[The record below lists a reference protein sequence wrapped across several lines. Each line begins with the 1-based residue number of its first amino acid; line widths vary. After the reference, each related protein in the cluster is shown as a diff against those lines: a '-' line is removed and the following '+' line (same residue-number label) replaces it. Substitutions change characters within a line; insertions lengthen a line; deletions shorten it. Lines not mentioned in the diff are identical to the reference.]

1 MRGSFGGANLQKS
14 SASFAEMKY
23 WYYRS
28 TRGKRNT
35 MASPRWLLG
44 FLLLTSP
51 LPLTLSAQ
59 SEAEVSASLK
69 KFTQVYETVE
79 SNFADKL
86 DADNAVFKGAIPNML
101 RTLDP
106 HSNFFD
112 PKAYALMREGQSGHY
127 FGVGMYVGSPEGKV
141 IVMYPFVNSPA
152 FRAGLRPAD
161 QIIAVDDNNTEHAT
175 VSQVSSMLKGP
186 KGTPVTITVRR
197 TGREEPM
204 HFSLVRDN
212 VPRGSV
218 NYAFWL
224 RPGIAYMRV
233 EAFNETTSHEVDQA
247 LARFPESSIDGL
259 ILDLRDNPG
268 GLVQEAVNVA
278 DRFLHKGQLI
288 VSHHGRASAETK
300 FVAKRG
306 ERGREYPIVVLVNR
320 GTASAAEILT
330 GALQDHDRAWVFG
343 ESTFGKGLVQ
353 APFPLSGNSA
363 LLLTIAKYYTPS
375 GRLIQRDYEHT
386 GLFEYLSRENGKS
399 NLKDMKKTDSG
410 RIVYGGDGITP
421 DEKYQTPGLTP
432 LEAQLTD
439 ELDFFFF
446 APQYFATHTA
456 PMVKDWV
463 PDDAI
468 LNDFRTFASKRGV
481 AITQPEFDHDRTWI
495 RDHLREELFITAF
508 SKEDSDRLAF
518 QNDPEVLKGLASLP
532 ASKTMLDR
540 AKEIVSTKK
549 VASVERAQ

>member
-1 MRGSFGGANLQKS
+1 ML
-14 SASFAEMKY
+14 SA
-23 WYYRS
+23 
-28 TRGKRNT
+28 
-35 MASPRWLLG
+35 RWFVA
-44 FLLLTSP
+44 FLVLVGP
-51 LPLTLSAQ
+51 LSAQ
-59 SEAEVSASLK
+59 SEADVNASLK
-69 KFTQVYETVE
+69 KFTQVYEAVE

-86 DADNAVFKGAIPNML
+86 DTDNTVFKGAIPHML

-112 PKAYALMREGQSGHY
+112 PKAYQLMREGQSGHY

-141 IVMYPFVNSPA
+141 IVMYPFMNSPA
-152 FRAGLRPAD
+152 YRAGLRPAD

-175 VSQVSSMLKGP
+175 VTQVSGMLKGP
-186 KGTPVTITVRR
+186 KGTPVTITARR

-247 LARFPESSIDGL
+247 LAHFPESAMDGL

-300 FVAKRG
+300 FIAKRG

-330 GALQDHDRAWVFG
+330 GALQDHDRAWVLG

-375 GRLIQRDYEHT
+375 GRLIQRDYEHQ
-386 GLFEYLSRENGKS
+386 GLFEYLSRGNGQV
-399 NLKDMKKTDSG
+399 NPKDMKKTDSG
-410 RIVYGGDGITP
+410 RIVYGGDGISP
-421 DEKYQTPGLTP
+421 DEKYEGPRATP
-432 LEAQLTD
+432 LQAQLID
-439 ELDFFFF
+439 RLAFFFY
-446 APQYFATHTA
+446 APNYFAAHAA
-456 PMVKDWV
+456 PLAKEWT
-463 PDDAI
+463 PDDAVVES
-468 LNDFRTFASKRGV
+468 FREFAVKRGV
-481 AITQPEFDHDRTWI
+481 VFTPAEFEHDLSWI
-495 RDHLREELFITAF
+495 RDRLREELFITAF
-508 SKEDSDRLAF
+508 SKEDADRLAF
-518 QNDPEVLKGLASLP
+518 ENDPEVLKGLASLP
-532 ASKTMLDR
+532 ASKTMLS
-540 AKEIVSTKK
+540 AKK
-549 VASVERAQ
+549 VATAERVQ

>member
-1 MRGSFGGANLQKS
+1 
-14 SASFAEMKY
+14 
-23 WYYRS
+23 
-28 TRGKRNT
+28 
-35 MASPRWLLG
+35 MASLRWLLG
-44 FLLLTSP
+44 VLLLASP
-51 LPLTLSAQ
+51 LSRTLSAQ
-59 SEAEVSASLK
+59 SEADVNASLK
-69 KFTQVYETVE
+69 KFTQVYDAVE
-79 SNFADKL
+79 SNFADRL
-86 DADNAVFKGAIPNML
+86 DGDNTVFKGAIPNML

-127 FGVGMYVGSPEGKV
+127 FGVGMYVGSPEGRV

-161 QIIAVDDNNTEHAT
+161 QIIAVDDNNTERAT
-175 VSQVSSMLKGP
+175 VSQVSGMLKGP

-197 TGREEPM
+197 AGHDEPM

-247 LARFPESSIDGL
+247 LARFPESAIDGL
-259 ILDLRDNPG
+259 VLDLRDNPG

-288 VSHHGRASAETK
+288 VSHHGRSSAETK

-330 GALQDHDRAWVFG
+330 GALQDHDRAWVLG

-375 GRLIQRDYEHT
+375 GRLIQRDYEHQ
-386 GLFEYLSRENGKS
+386 GLFEYLSRENGKF
-399 NLKDMKKTDSG
+399 NPKDMKKTDSG

-421 DEKYQTPGLTP
+421 DEKYQTPKLTP

-439 ELDFFFF
+439 DLAFFFY
-446 APQYFATHTA
+446 APQFFATHTA
-456 PMVKDWV
+456 PMTKEWA
-463 PDDAI
+463 PDDAA
-468 LNDFRTFASKRGV
+468 LGEFRAFATKRGV
-481 AITQPEFDHDRTWI
+481 AVAAADFDRDRAWI
-495 RDHLREELFITAF
+495 RDRLREELFITAF
-508 SKEDSDRLAF
+508 SKEDSDRLVF
-518 QNDPEVLKGLASLP
+518 QTDPEVLKGFASLP
-532 ASKTMLDR
+532 ASKTMLDH
-540 AKEIVSTKK
+540 AHEIVAGKK
-549 VASVERAQ
+549 IASAERPQ

>member
-1 MRGSFGGANLQKS
+1 MSI
-14 SASFAEMKY
+14 
-23 WYYRS
+23 
-28 TRGKRNT
+28 
-35 MASPRWLLG
+35 PRWRLRVAILA
-44 FLLLTSP
+44 FACAP
-51 LPLTLSAQ
+51 LHPVLAQ
-59 SEAEVSASLK
+59 SEADVNAGIK
-69 KFTQVYETVE
+69 KFTQIYEAVE
-79 SNFADKL
+79 SNFADHV
-86 DADNAVFKGAIPNML
+86 DSDQVVFKGAIPGML

-112 PKAYALMREGQSGHY
+112 PKAYALLREGQSGHY
-127 FGVGMYVGSPEGKV
+127 YGVGMYVGAPEGKV
-141 IVMYPFVNSPA
+141 VVMYPFEGSPA
-152 FRAGLRPAD
+152 SKAGLRPGD
-161 QIIAVDDNNTEHAT
+161 EIISVNDAHTERAT
-175 VSQVSSMLKGP
+175 VSEVSSMLKGP
-186 KGTPVTITVRR
+186 KGTPVTITVKRL
-197 TGREEPM
+197 GNAEPM
-204 HFSLVRDN
+204 HFSVVRDN
-212 VPRGSV
+212 VPRGTV
-218 NYAFWL
+218 NYAFWM

-247 LARFPESSIDGL
+247 LAKFPESAIEGL
-259 ILDLRDNPG
+259 ILDIRDNGG

-300 FVAKRG
+300 FIAKRG

-386 GLFEYLSRENGKS
+386 GLFEYLSREEGKI
-399 NLKDMKKTDSG
+399 NPKDMKKTDSG

-421 DEKYQTPGLTP
+421 DEKYQTPRLTP

-439 ELDFFFF
+439 DLVFFFY
-446 APQYFATHTA
+446 APQYFAAHPA
-456 PMVKDWV
+456 PMTKEWV
-463 PDDAI
+463 PDDAV
-468 LNDFRTFASKRGV
+468 LAEFRAFAAKRGV
-481 AITQPEFDHDRTWI
+481 VFTPAEFDQNQAWI

-518 QNDPEVLKGLASLP
+518 QNDPEVLKGLGSLP

-540 AKEIVSTKK
+540 AHEIVGKK
-549 VASVERAQ
+549 IASAERP

>member
-1 MRGSFGGANLQKS
+1 
-14 SASFAEMKY
+14 
-23 WYYRS
+23 
-28 TRGKRNT
+28 

-44 FLLLTSP
+44 FLFLASP
-51 LPLTLSAQ
+51 LSVSLSAQ
-59 SEAEVSASLK
+59 SEADVNASLK
-69 KFTQVYETVE
+69 KFTQVYEAVE
-79 SNFADKL
+79 ANFADKP
-86 DADNAVFKGAIPNML
+86 DADSTVFKGAIPNML

-112 PKAYALMREGQSGHY
+112 PKAYQLMREGQSGHY

-175 VSQVSSMLKGP
+175 VAQVSGMLKGP

-197 TGREEPM
+197 AGHEEPM

-247 LARFPESSIDGL
+247 LARFPESAIDGM

-330 GALQDHDRAWVFG
+330 GSLQDHDRAWVLG

-353 APFPLSGNSA
+353 APFPLSGDSA

-375 GRLIQRDYEHT
+375 GRLIQRDYEHQ
-386 GLFEYLSRENGKS
+386 GLYEYLSRTEGRN
-399 NLKDMKKTDSG
+399 NMKDMKKTDSG
-410 RIVYGGDGITP
+410 RTMFGGDGITP
-421 DEKYQTPGLTP
+421 DEKYETAKLTH
-432 LEAQLTD
+432 LEAVLQGRLVFYFYSP
-439 ELDFFFF
+439 DF
-446 APQYFATHTA
+446 FATHLT
-456 PMVKDWV
+456 P
-463 PDDAI
+463 
-468 LNDFRTFASKRGV
+468 
-481 AITQPEFDHDRTWI
+481 ITKTW
-495 RDHLREELFITAF
+495 
-508 SKEDSDRLAF
+508 K
-518 QNDPEVLKGLASLP
+518 P
-532 ASKTMLDR
+532 
-540 AKEIVSTKK
+540 
-549 VASVERAQ
+549 